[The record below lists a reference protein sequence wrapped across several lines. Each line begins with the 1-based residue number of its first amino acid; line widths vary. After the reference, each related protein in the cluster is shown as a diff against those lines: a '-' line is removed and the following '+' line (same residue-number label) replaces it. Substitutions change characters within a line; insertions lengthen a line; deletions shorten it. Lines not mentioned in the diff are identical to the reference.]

1 MWQAWWGA
9 MPETI
14 HLRICEARMVKNET
28 ENVRRGQI
36 PKALNIRLRSV

>member
-1 MWQAWWGA
+1 

-14 HLRICEARMVKNET
+14 HLSIWEARIVINET